1 MEKKSQNNYFY
12 EENDIIKIK
21 QIYLKYKEQMSD
33 SDMKY
38 IYLNSTL
45 HSVFLERYDLLF
57 KENDLKEIKE
67 KLKLYDKE
75 KNTKEITK
83 INEIIN
89 EAQHLKKQVSDDFS
103 FYNRFFV
110 NTKDSYEDWII
121 TKEVYN
127 KICQDVADSII
138 NNLVKLEKELII
150 IRDKIRNFNIS
161 V

>member
-103 FYNRFFV
+103 FYNRFLLIQKTV
-110 NTKDSYEDWII
+110 MKTGLLRKKYII
-121 TKEVYN
+121 KYA
-127 KICQDVADSII
+127 KMLQI
-138 NNLVKLEKELII
+138 L
-150 IRDKIRNFNIS
+150 
-161 V
+161 

>member
-67 KLKLYDKE
+67 KLISFDKE
-75 KNTKEITK
+75 EKAKEINK
-83 INEIIN
+83 LKEIIN
-89 EAQHLKKQVSDDFS
+89 EGETLYDKVFDDFRYYKDF
-103 FYNRFFV
+103 FYNYKG
-110 NTKDSYEDWII
+110 NY
-121 TKEVYN
+121 
-127 KICQDVADSII
+127 
-138 NNLVKLEKELII
+138 
-150 IRDKIRNFNIS
+150 
-161 V
+161 